1 MQLFDEDDENCA
13 TVDNAAD
20 ESNKESTKGAT
31 HYTIYLNGNKMEVSW
46 QSATEKHLLTCDTD
60 VATFVQYY
68 YTSTGNITTIHCCT
82 EFMHNQL
89 LMWCHPSYQGEGPWF
104 DWVSVH
110 FEACTLNG
118 KAFPE
123 DNYPCKVMAIIPNQH
138 NAFLNETAV
147 IVQSAQAWMGNDS
160 VLFVEWELMVG
171 YHIVAVS
178 SIVESLFVLELGRSN
193 RIAVALSYSE
203 WPSCF
208 TDTSY

>member
-1 MQLFDEDDENCA
+1 VAVHLSDSFVIEKLASAMQLFDEDDENCA
-13 TVDNAAD
+13 TLENDAD

-31 HYTIYLNGNKMEVSW
+31 HYTIHLNGNKMEVSW

-68 YTSTGNITTIHCCT
+68 YTLTGNITTIHCCT
-82 EFMHNQL
+82 EYMHNQL

-123 DNYPCKVMAIIPNQH
+123 GNYPCKVMAIIPNQH
-138 NAFLNETAV
+138 NAFLKL
-147 IVQSAQAWMGNDS
+147 Q
-160 VLFVEWELMVG
+160 
-171 YHIVAVS
+171 
-178 SIVESLFVLELGRSN
+178 SLFKVHKHRWEMTQFCL
-193 RIAVALSYSE
+193 
-203 WPSCF
+203 
-208 TDTSY
+208 